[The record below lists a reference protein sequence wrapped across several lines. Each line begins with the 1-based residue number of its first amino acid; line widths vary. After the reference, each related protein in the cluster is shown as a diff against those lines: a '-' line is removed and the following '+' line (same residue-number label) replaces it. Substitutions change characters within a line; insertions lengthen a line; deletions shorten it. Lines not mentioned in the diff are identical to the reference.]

1 MSALKTELMNYIDT
15 IPDEKLM
22 AIKPLLFML
31 SNDSFVLET
40 ISFDD
45 LTDDEKISVMQAEQD
60 FINGETVNHNDINW
74 D

>member
-31 SNDSFVLET
+31 SNDSFVIET
-40 ISFDD
+40 VAFDD